1 MAKYDVG
8 FGKPP
13 ETGRFRSGVSGNP
26 RGRPKRKPSTYAERV
41 VDLLDAP
48 VAYREGGKPK
58 VATRQELVI
67 KMLID
72 KAAGGGDKEIK
83 QVLRMLRR
91 AIRNRNVGAV
101 PIVVENW
108 LPDHPGQTAEQKSA
122 EVDALKFF
130 RTAEGSREGEG

>member
-13 ETGRFRSGVSGNP
+13 ESGRFRRGQSGNP
-26 RGRPKRKPSTYAERV
+26 KGRPKRKTSTYAERV

-48 VAYREGGKPK
+48 VAYREAGKTK
-58 VATRQELVI
+58 VATRRELAI

-72 KAAGGGDKEIK
+72 KAVNGGHKEIK
-83 QVLRMLRR
+83 QVLRMLLR
-91 AIRNRNVGAV
+91 AMRNPNVGAV

-108 LPDHPGQTAEQKSA
+108 LPDHSGQTAEQKGADVDARKTFSSA
-122 EVDALKFF
+122 E
-130 RTAEGSREGEG
+130 RTGEDEG